1 MPIKKYCK
9 KCGHE
14 LEAWSIGWYCTN
26 CKCFEDMNGNI
37 HEHKEEPFMPTM
49 TNAEKIR
56 CMTDEE
62 LAKFIMEDRW
72 DCNDCPSGQEN
83 MDNPFCGKCDNKCVE
98 HCLDWLRKEV
108 DGK

>member
-1 MPIKKYCK
+1 MTCK
-9 KCGHE
+9 NCVYNVLKTDSYDGTKFDWCDRYLDNYETDKAEKCR
-14 LEAWSIGWYCTN
+14 AY
-26 CKCFEDMNGNI
+26 KP
-37 HEHKEEPFMPTM
+37 K
-49 TNAEKIR
+49 TNADKIR

-62 LAKFIMEDRW
+62 LANFIMEDRW

-83 MDNPFCGKCDNKCVE
+83 MDNPYGGKCDNKCFE